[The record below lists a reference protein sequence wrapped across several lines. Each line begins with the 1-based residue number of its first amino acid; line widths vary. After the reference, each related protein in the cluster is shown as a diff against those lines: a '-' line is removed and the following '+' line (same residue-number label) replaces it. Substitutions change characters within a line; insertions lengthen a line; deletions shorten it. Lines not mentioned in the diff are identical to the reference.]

1 MGWEGGGGRKL
12 LIKLQ
17 LGVAMPWLLPC
28 LIKQFQAEI
37 KWTRKQTAYQVGQGA
52 KQKERE
58 TEKKYRKR
66 VTLFWLLGEYDV
78 YQT

>member
-1 MGWEGGGGRKL
+1 
-12 LIKLQ
+12 
-17 LGVAMPWLLPC
+17 MPWLLPC

-37 KWTRKQTAYQVGQGA
+37 KWTRKQTAYQVGQGVSREQ

-58 TEKKYRKR
+58 MEKKYRKR
-66 VTLFWLLGEYDV
+66 VTLFWLLGEFAGNDV

>member
-1 MGWEGGGGRKL
+1 
-12 LIKLQ
+12 
-17 LGVAMPWLLPC
+17 MPWLLPC

-37 KWTRKQTAYQVGQGA
+37 KWTRKQTAYQVGQGVSREQ

-58 TEKKYRKR
+58 REMEKKYRKR
-66 VTLFWLLGEYDV
+66 VTLFWLLGEFAGNDV